1 LRLQGTWTDGQGD
14 SYIPPPPPPKKKK
27 TPLFVGGGGVCTIQ
41 ANSYKTMLFSRIV
54 MKLCLEMASGGL
66 GGRVV
71 YVASLNTTTVDHQ
84 SITSMVTV

>member
-1 LRLQGTWTDGQGD
+1 MPETIGFF
-14 SYIPPPPPPKKKK
+14 SKAFEYKKMY
-27 TPLFVGGGGVCTIQ
+27 LCTVQ

-54 MKLCLEMASGGL
+54 MKLCLETASGGL

-84 SITSMVTV
+84 SITSMVIVQSLLCA

>member
-1 LRLQGTWTDGQGD
+1 MPETIVFFQKHLN
-14 SYIPPPPPPKKKK
+14 KKKMY
-27 TPLFVGGGGVCTIQ
+27 LCTVQ

-84 SITSMVTV
+84 SITSMATV

>member
-1 LRLQGTWTDGQGD
+1 MLL
-14 SYIPPPPPPKKKK
+14 KKKQW
-27 TPLFVGGGGVCTIQ
+27 FQ
-41 ANSYKTMLFSRIV
+41 AFILYSNKVKISFRIV

>member
-1 LRLQGTWTDGQGD
+1 MYL
-14 SYIPPPPPPKKKK
+14 
-27 TPLFVGGGGVCTIQ
+27 CTVQ

-54 MKLCLEMASGGL
+54 MKMCLEMASGGL

-84 SITSMVTV
+84 SITSMVIIVQSLLCA